1 MHIVDWFVSVQKSF
15 DSDIVLLL
23 TAKLWDIRRDSLHI
37 VLLRVVQ
44 GCHCQSL
51 P

>member
-23 TAKLWDIRRDSLHI
+23 TTKLWDIRQDSLHI

-44 GCHCQSL
+44 G
-51 P
+51 